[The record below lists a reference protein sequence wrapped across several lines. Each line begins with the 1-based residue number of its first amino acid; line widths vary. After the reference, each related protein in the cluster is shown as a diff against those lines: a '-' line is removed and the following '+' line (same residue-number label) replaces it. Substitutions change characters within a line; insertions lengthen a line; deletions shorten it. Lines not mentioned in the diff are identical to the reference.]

1 VTHATMSTSARAPP
15 GHFKILYFGPAE
27 NHTSKTSENLP
38 APLPITKLF
47 SALEEKY
54 GGIKASLLESC
65 LITVNL
71 EYVDVPE
78 NENENDEGMVIQ
90 EGDEVAIIPPVS
102 SG

>member
-1 VTHATMSTSARAPP
+1 MSTSAKAPP

-27 NHTSKTSENLP
+27 NHTSMASENLP
-38 APLPITKLF
+38 APLSVAKLF
-47 SALEEKY
+47 STLEKKY
-54 GGIKASLLESC
+54 GGIKTNLLESC
-65 LITVNL
+65 LVTVNL

-78 NENENDEGMVIQ
+78 DENDEGMVIQ